1 MKPFDL
7 LLLAAAMLN
16 IFVGG
21 ANWYY
26 GKALLMAFINIAI
39 AALCIY
45 TAITNIMRRRER
57 NENEKDE
64 KSD

>member
-1 MKPFDL
+1 MNSFDL
-7 LLLAAAMLN
+7 LLLVVAMLN

-26 GKALLMAFINIAI
+26 GEALLMAFINIAI

-45 TAITNIMRRRER
+45 SVITNIMRRRE
-57 NENEKDE
+57 K
-64 KSD
+64 K

>member
-1 MKPFDL
+1 MKSFDL

-45 TAITNIMRRRER
+45 SVITSIIRRRE
-57 NENEKDE
+57 K
-64 KSD
+64 K

>member
-45 TAITNIMRRRER
+45 IVITNIIRRRE
-57 NENEKDE
+57 K
-64 KSD
+64 K